1 MTIQY
6 LRPTSDAEIADGTA
20 READRVVRPSATVVR
35 VEPHGAV
42 GGGGRQI
49 VRVAR
54 RPVGADLTVVTGGE
68 TFSLQFE
75 GTVNSQ
81 AVGAQSGR
89 RLNVPKTVTV
99 VSNASAEVAQPSVMR
114 IRQTAAGTAVATLLD
129 SEGSDLALS
138 SLMDDLVTDAAAA
151 DVAAVVNVDNVDT
164 AVLEGQ
170 FTVGIS
176 YQAAVADREA
186 FETAFK
192 ADLAAL
198 LGIEPEL
205 IAIQGLSPGSCK
217 VDFTVLLAENH
228 ASVTGTL
235 DEAAEALRTTLE
247 APMGDPTAVFHNI
260 STSILG
266 GEALGATQLSR
277 SIGVKTVVPA
287 AESEDA
293 GANAAPDPEPD
304 PEPEPAAEVTVTF
317 SGSLLAPQTLQVGA
331 DLPDP
336 SSAWDTPSG
345 AGTPRRTAAA
355 PQWPPP
361 RPPAPCTRS
370 GWPTS
375 TSRWWSR

>member
-1 MTIQY
+1 
-6 LRPTSDAEIADGTA
+6 
-20 READRVVRPSATVVR
+20 
-35 VEPHGAV
+35 
-42 GGGGRQI
+42 
-49 VRVAR
+49 
-54 RPVGADLTVVTGGE
+54 
-68 TFSLQFE
+68 
-75 GTVNSQ
+75 
-81 AVGAQSGR
+81 
-89 RLNVPKTVTV
+89 
-99 VSNASAEVAQPSVMR
+99 
-114 IRQTAAGTAVATLLD
+114 
-129 SEGSDLALS
+129 
-138 SLMDDLVTDAAAA
+138 MDDLVTDAAAA

-304 PEPEPAAEVTVTF
+304 PEPEPGRRGHGHVLGIPARTPDAAGRRGPAGSRAARGIHLRGLERRAGRQRRR
-317 SGSLLAPQTLQVGA
+317 SGHRRGHRHRVRAVGGQLRRAGGGHGQCLRKYLLDGVDAAKMLQTGLVY
-331 DLPDP
+331 LFVEC
-336 SSAWDTPSG
+336 
-345 AGTPRRTAAA
+345 
-355 PQWPPP
+355 
-361 RPPAPCTRS
+361 PPATRS
-370 GWPTS
+370 PW
-375 TSRWWSR
+375 RWTATLRC